1 MALMKVLLLDPKR
14 VNLETYLI
22 IPNVGL
28 GYLATALR
36 RAGHEPEICNAARD
50 SLSPEFVARMV
61 AENRYDVVGITI
73 FTPYFTSA
81 AAYADAIR
89 NRVPQALLVAGGPH
103 AIFEPKEVLE
113 KIPEFDYAVTGEGEI
128 ALPALLEAFAANPD
142 APNLETLEKIPN
154 LCFRKGNE
162 FVLTQKEHI
171 EDIKPLD
178 LPAWDL
184 QQPEKFA
191 LYPNGIFTKK
201 KKVAPIITSRG
212 CPYPCKFC
220 GAGLAMGK
228 KMRHRDPDSI
238 IEEIKLLRD
247 KYGILEIQ
255 MMDDNFIVDKNF
267 AIEVCEKMISEKTG
281 VVWGCPPGVR
291 ANCIEDDIIG
301 LMARAGCYSTS
312 LGIESGS
319 QRVLDLMKKKIDL
332 TTVPEKIAIL
342 KKHNFRITGL
352 FILGYPGETV
362 DEMRETVRLSLRL
375 DIDRVNLFT
384 FTPFPGSEMY
394 DELKAAGKLKNIDY
408 DELYIHNLGYCDESI
423 PESELVK
430 IQRSAHFKFY
440 LRPKIILGIM
450 REIHSLTQLKII
462 FQRAMKIIFP
472 AKRER

>member
-1 MALMKVLLLDPKR
+1 MKILLLDPKR
-14 VNLETYLI
+14 IKLETYLI

-36 RAGHEPEICNAARD
+36 RAGHEVELCNAARD
-50 SLSPEFVARMV
+50 SLMPEHVARLV
-61 AENRYDVVGITI
+61 AEKRYDVVGITI
-73 FTPYFTSA
+73 FTPYFSSA
-81 AAYADAIR
+81 TAYAEAIR

-103 AIFEPKEVLE
+103 AIFEPVDILE
-113 KIPEFDYAVTGEGEI
+113 KIPEFDFAVTGEGERTF
-128 ALPALLEAFAANPD
+128 PALLDLIGDGIEMPAAED
-142 APNLETLEKIPN
+142 LGKIPN
-154 LCFRKGNE
+154 LCFRDGDQYTVTPRE
-162 FVLTQKEHI
+162 LI

-184 QQPEKFA
+184 QDPDKFS
-191 LYPNGIFTKK
+191 LYPNGIFTRK

-238 IEEIKLLRD
+238 IEEILLLRD

-255 MMDDNFIVDKNF
+255 MMDDNFIVDHDF
-267 AIEVCEKMISEKTG
+267 AATVCEKMIKADTG
-281 VVWGCPPGVR
+281 MVWGCPPGVR
-291 ANCIEDDIIG
+291 VNCINDEIIG

-332 TTVPEKIAIL
+332 ETISSKIAIL

-352 FILGYPGETV
+352 FILGFPGETV
-362 DEMRETVRLSLRL
+362 KEMYSTVHLALKL

-394 DELKAAGKLKNIDY
+394 DELKAQGKLDNLDY
-408 DELYIHNLGYCDESI
+408 DELYIHNLSYCDESI
-423 PESELVK
+423 PESELIR
-430 IQRSAHFKFY
+430 IQRWSHFKFY
-440 LRPKIILGIM
+440 LRPRIILGLLK
-450 REIHSLTQLKII
+450 EIHSFTQLKII

-472 AKRER
+472 GKKK